1 MSTITEGSGPETFD
15 ILYAMLIPV
24 LQLLEKTL
32 TVDVQVHGDKK
43 AKQFQDYLGGLL
55 QIILVKVGHK
65 LDDATAGNIVKLLIM
80 IFKSLQKVTEN
91 GLIALSGLINGLG
104 ARVNV
109 NEFGQYIV
117 WALQGADDECV
128 RIACGLVSDVA
139 GALRDGV
146 QRYLNDFVPPLIK
159 ILGDQ
164 NQDRNSK
171 LQAIVAL
178 GDLAMNSGDAFHYY
192 VADVLKILESASQ

>member
-1 MSTITEGSGPETFD
+1 
-15 ILYAMLIPV
+15 
-24 LQLLEKTL
+24 
-32 TVDVQVHGDKK
+32 
-43 AKQFQDYLGGLL
+43 
-55 QIILVKVGHK
+55 
-65 LDDATAGNIVKLLIM
+65 M
-80 IFKSLQKVTEN
+80 IFKQLQKVTEN

-104 ARVNV
+104 PRVNV

-117 WALQGADDECV
+117 WALQGNDDECV

-139 GALRDGV
+139 GALHDGV

-178 GDLAMNSGDAFHYY
+178 GDLAMNSGDAFNYY
-192 VADVLKILESASQ
+192 LAQVLKYLESASQQSLILSSQIGDDQDLADYLVQLRDVLVETYTTIVHGVTQAHNQQSLV